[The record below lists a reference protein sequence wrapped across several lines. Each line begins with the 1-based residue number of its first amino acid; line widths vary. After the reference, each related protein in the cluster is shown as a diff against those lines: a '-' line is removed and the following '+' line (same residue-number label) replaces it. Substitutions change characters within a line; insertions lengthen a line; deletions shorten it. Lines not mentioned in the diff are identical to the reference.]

1 MTVTHDMEEA
11 FRLGDRIAVL
21 SEGRL
26 LQYAEPAAIVLD
38 PADEFVARLT
48 GAADR
53 AYRLLSLTTAR
64 DALED
69 GPADGP
75 GMSTPTPRCAKC
87 WPSSSGQA
95 PPLCRSATKAPASG
109 A

>member
-1 MTVTHDMEEA
+1 MTWRRPSA
-11 FRLGDRIAVL
+11 W
-21 SEGRL
+21 
-26 LQYAEPAAIVLD
+26 AIELPSSARGVCCNTPGQRPSCSD

-53 AYRLLSLTTAR
+53 AYRLLSLATAR

-75 GMSTPTPRCAKC
+75 GVHPDTSLREVLAELVWTGTAALPVGDEGA
-87 WPSSSGQA
+87 
-95 PPLCRSATKAPASG
+95 ASG